1 MQQCDFAVIGG
12 GLVGSAIAYGL
23 ASQGHQVSIVDEGD
37 VSYRA
42 SRGNF
47 GLVWVQGK
55 GQEIPLYSQW
65 SMRSASLWSALSQE
79 LAELTGVTTQ
89 HHNPGGVHLCYS
101 QAELTSR
108 EADLKALARATN
120 QQFQFNMLDHDQL
133 RELIPEIGESV
144 TGASWSSWDGHA
156 NPLYLLRAL
165 QAGVGFHG
173 GSLLPVG
180 RVKRIRRNGESYI
193 IEGGQETILAG
204 RVILAAGLGNR
215 ELAPQVGLDAPLVP
229 NRGEIL
235 VTERMRPLLN
245 LPTTYLRQTGEGS
258 MLMGDSHED
267 VGFND
272 GTETP
277 ILAQIAQ
284 RAVRALP
291 ALATTRVV
299 RSWGALRVMTP
310 DGYPLYQAS
319 ESHPGVFVACCHSGV
334 TLAAAHAKC
343 LAPWFAGAEAPAEIS
358 PFTAERFHVQT
369 PVPA

>member
-23 ASQGHQVSIVDEGD
+23 ASQGHQVSVLDEGD
-37 VSYRA
+37 VAYRA

-55 GQEIPLYSQW
+55 GQEIPLYSRW
-65 SMRSASLWSALSQE
+65 SMRSASLWAALSQE
-79 LAELTGVTTQ
+79 LFELTGVATQ

-101 QAELTSR
+101 QAELANR
-108 EADLKALARATN
+108 EVELNALAQATGR
-120 QQFQFNMLDHDQL
+120 QFTFDMLDHDQL
-133 RELIPEIGESV
+133 RDLIPEIGESV

-165 QAGVGFHG
+165 HDGIRHHG
-173 GSLLPVG
+173 GQFVPGSKVH
-180 RVKRIRRNGESYI
+180 RIRRNGDSFV
-193 IEGGQETILAG
+193 IERDHQTLTAG
-204 RVILAAGLGNR
+204 RIILAAGLGNR

-235 VTERMRPLLN
+235 VTERMRPLLD

-258 MLMGDSHED
+258 ILMGDSHED
-267 VGFND
+267 VGFDD

-277 ILAQIAQ
+277 VLAQIAQ

-291 ALATTRVV
+291 ALANTRVV

-319 ESHPGVFVACCHSGV
+319 ESHPGAFVACCHSGV

-343 LAPWFAGAEAPAEIS
+343 LAPWFAGAEPPAEIS

>member
-23 ASQGHQVSIVDEGD
+23 ASQGHQVNVLDEGD
-37 VSYRA
+37 VAYRA

-55 GQEIPLYSQW
+55 GQEIPCYSQW
-65 SMRSASLWSALSQE
+65 SMRSASKWSALSQE
-79 LAELTGVTTQ
+79 LFELTGVATQ

-101 QAELTSR
+101 QAELANR
-108 EADLKALARATN
+108 EVDLDALSQATDR
-120 QQFQFNMLDHDQL
+120 QFSYKMLNHSQL
-133 RELIPEIGESV
+133 RDFIPEIGESV

-165 QAGVGFHG
+165 HAGIRCHG
-173 GSLLPVG
+173 GRFLAVG
-180 RVKRIRRNGESYI
+180 KVKEIRRNGESYV
-193 IEGGQETILAG
+193 IESDHQTITAG
-204 RVILAAGLGNR
+204 RIILAAGLGNR
-215 ELAPQVGLDAPLVP
+215 ELAPQVGLDAPLKP

-258 MLMGDSHED
+258 ILMGDSHED

-277 ILAQIAQ
+277 VLSQIAK

-291 ALATTRVV
+291 ALANTRVV

-319 ESHPGVFVACCHSGV
+319 ESHPGAFVACCHSGV

-343 LAPWFAGAEAPAEIS
+343 LAPWFAGAEVPPEIT

-369 PVPA
+369 SIPA